1 VTGRWWDS
9 AACRGDPIALWTP
22 SYREATTPPELA
34 ARCSQCPVILP
45 CVSEAIEDDDRCIR
59 GGTSRPQRLAMR
71 RGATVVVADLH
82 LRYNVEAGAVVVV
95 DPDAVPTSTA
105 LDLPVLRRLTLLR
118 LAPAAE
124 TVDAEAFRLRQAGS
138 TWREVAQALR
148 LGRESTARTA
158 AGRHSARVGASV
170 GYVPAP
176 RPSTAIDHPW
186 HVRFDMILDA
196 FTAPAPAPASMTAEN
211 AVGVLLA
218 FPRPRRP
225 SNTSSAGRTA
235 QGGLSVASS
244 LDNLA
249 ASGAPGP

>member
-1 VTGRWWDS
+1 
-9 AACRGDPIALWTP
+9 
-22 SYREATTPPELA
+22 
-34 ARCSQCPVILP
+34 VILP

-176 RPSTAIDHPW
+176 RPSTAVDLRW
-186 HVRFDMILDA
+186 SARFDAILDA

-218 FPRPRRP
+218 FPRPPRAPNARSTLSGAP
-225 SNTSSAGRTA
+225 
-235 QGGLSVASS
+235 GGLSVAA
-244 LDNLA
+244 LV
-249 ASGAPGP
+249 ASGAPNS

>member
-1 VTGRWWDS
+1 
-9 AACRGDPIALWTP
+9 
-22 SYREATTPPELA
+22 
-34 ARCSQCPVILP
+34 VILP

-158 AGRHSARVGASV
+158 AGRHSARVGAHV

-176 RPSTAIDHPW
+176 RPSTAVDLRW
-186 HVRFDMILDA
+186 SARFDAILDA